1 MYIIKNAFKSITRS
15 KIRNILIGIII
26 VVVATASCIALSIKN
41 AANEVQQSYL
51 DSYNVT
57 AQLSLDRSALRNA
70 ANSSSTSTTS
80 TETFDPKAFMS
91 NIQNV
96 SAADIMTYANS
107 DYVKSYLLSIQT
119 NMDSTTLTKV
129 SDTVSTTTTGNSG
142 QKAAFREEFQGGSS
156 GDYKVIGYKSLDSM
170 TQFIDSTYKITSGS
184 MFDINSNNNSCV
196 ISAELADKNSL
207 KVGSTFVLNNP
218 NATAE
223 VYTFTVTG
231 IYEDTSTDSQFSMFS
246 RSANQILTTYTSLNN
261 IATTSNAVS
270 TTKLNI
276 QTNATFNLVSAD
288 VVDAFTAQ
296 LKTKGL
302 SEYYTVT
309 TNLDSFNQSIAPL
322 KNLSS
327 FATTFLIIVL
337 LIGGSILIIL
347 NMLNIRERKYEI
359 GVLRAIGM
367 KKHVVLSQ
375 FVIELLMV
383 SVISI
388 MLGGVIGSIASVP
401 IANYMLQSEISTQQ
415 TTQSKVSEN
424 FGGGQFNSSNATQG
438 RGNMMRAFGK
448 TANVTYVD
456 KINAVVDV
464 KILLQLGLIGLALTL
479 ISSSISMIFI
489 SRYTPLKILSN
500 RT

>member
-57 AQLSLDRSALRNA
+57 AQLSLDRSSLRNNA
-70 ANSSSTSTTS
+70 KSSTTT

-96 SAADIMTYANS
+96 SAEDIMAYATS

-119 NMDSTTLTKV
+119 NMDSTILTKV
-129 SDTVSTTTTGNSG
+129 SDTVSNTTTSNAG
-142 QKAAFREEFQGGSS
+142 QKMIIREDFQGGLS

-170 TQFIDSTYKITSGS
+170 TQFIDSTYKITTGL
-184 MFDINSNNNSCV
+184 MFDINSDNNSCV

-207 KVGSTFVLNNP
+207 TVGSTFVLNNP
-218 NATAE
+218 NATTE

-231 IYEDTSTDSQFSMFS
+231 IYEDTSTDSEFSMFS
-246 RSANQILTTYTSLNN
+246 QSANQILTTYTSLNN
-261 IATTSNAVS
+261 IVTTSNTVED
-270 TTKLNI
+270 TKLSI
-276 QTNATFNLVSAD
+276 QTNATFNLVNSD
-288 VVDAFTAQ
+288 VVDSFTAE

-309 TNLDSFNQSIAPL
+309 TNLESFNQSIAPL

-327 FATTFLIIVL
+327 FATTFLVIVL

-367 KKHVVLSQ
+367 KKHIVLSQ

-383 SVISI
+383 STISI

-401 IANYMLQSEISTQQ
+401 IANYMLQSEISTQE
-415 TTQSKVSEN
+415 TTQTQVSDN
-424 FGGGQFNSSNATQG
+424 FGGGQAPGNAPQG
-438 RGNMMRAFGK
+438 SNMMRAFGK
-448 TANVTYVD
+448 TADVNYVD

>member
-15 KIRNILIGIII
+15 KIRNVLIGIII

-41 AANEVQQSYL
+41 AANEVEQSYL

-57 AQLSLDRSALRNA
+57 AQLSLDRGALRNNA
-70 ANSSSTSTTS
+70 KSSTTT

-91 NIQNV
+91 NVKNV
-96 SAADIMTYANS
+96 SAENIMIYGVS

-129 SDTVSTTTTGNSG
+129 SDTVATTNTTGNG
-142 QKAAFREEFQGGSS
+142 GPQMQGRVEFTNASS
-156 GDYKVIGYKSLDSM
+156 GDFKVIGYKTLDSM
-170 TQFIDSTYKITSGS
+170 TQFINSTYKITSGS
-184 MFDINSNNNSCV
+184 MFSIDSTNNSCV
-196 ISAELADKNSL
+196 ISVELAEKNNL
-207 KVGSTFVLNNP
+207 AVGSTLVLNNP
-218 NATAE
+218 NSAAE
-223 VYTFTVTG
+223 SYTFTVTG
-231 IYEDTSTDSQFSMFS
+231 IYEDTSTDSEFSMFS
-246 RSANQILTTYTSLNN
+246 GSSNQILTTYTSLNS
-261 IATTSNAVS
+261 IATTSNLVES
-270 TTKLNI
+270 TKLNI

-309 TNLDSFNQSIAPL
+309 TNLESFNQSIAPL
-322 KNLSS
+322 ENLSS

-337 LIGGSILIIL
+337 LIGGSILVIL

-367 KKHVVLSQ
+367 KKHIVLSQ

-383 SVISI
+383 TSISI
-388 MLGGVIGSIASVP
+388 ILGGVIGSVASVP
-401 IANYMLQSEISTQQ
+401 IANNMLQSEISSQE
-415 TTQSKVSEN
+415 TTQTEVSNN
-424 FGGGQFNSSNATQG
+424 FGGGPSPTNATQG
-438 RGNMMRAFGK
+438 KNTMMRAFGK
-448 TANVTYVD
+448 SANVDYVD

-464 KILLQLGLIGLALTL
+464 KILLQLGLIGLVLT
-479 ISSSISMIFI
+479 IVSSSISMIFI

>member
-15 KIRNILIGIII
+15 KTRNILIGIII

-41 AANEVQQSYL
+41 AANEVKQSYL

-57 AQLSLDRSALRNA
+57 AQLSLDRGALRNA
-70 ANSSSTSTTS
+70 SNSSNTAATT
-80 TETFDPKAFMS
+80 TFDPKTFMA

-96 SAADIMTYANS
+96 SAENVMTYAVS

-119 NMDSTTLTKV
+119 NMNSTTLTKV
-129 SDTVSTTTTGNSG
+129 SDTVATTTSTTGNNE
-142 QKAAFREEFQGGSS
+142 QKMVARGDFAGGSS
-156 GDYKVIGYKSLDSM
+156 GDYRVIGYKSLDSM

-196 ISAELADKNSL
+196 ISVELAEKNNL
-207 KVGSTFVLNNP
+207 TVGSTFVLNNP
-218 NATAE
+218 NATTE
-223 VYTFTVTG
+223 VYTFTVKG
-231 IYEDTSTDSQFSMFS
+231 IYEDTSTDSEFSMFS
-246 RSANQILTTYTSLNN
+246 GSANQILTTYTSLNN
-261 IATTSNAVS
+261 IATTSNAVES
-270 TTKLNI
+270 TKLNI
-276 QTNATFNLVSAD
+276 KTNATFNLVSAD
-288 VVDAFTAQ
+288 VVDAFTAE

-302 SEYYTVT
+302 SEYYTVS
-309 TNLDSFNQSIAPL
+309 TNLESFNQSIAPL
-322 KNLSS
+322 ENLSS

-337 LIGGSILIIL
+337 IIGGSILVIL

-367 KKHVVLSQ
+367 KKHVVLGQ

-383 SVISI
+383 STIAI
-388 MLGGVIGSIASVP
+388 TLGGVIGSVASVP
-401 IANYMLQSEISTQQ
+401 IANYMLQSEI
-415 TTQSKVSEN
+415 TTQETTQTQVSDN
-424 FGGGQFNSSNATQG
+424 FGGGQTTGNATQG
-438 RGNMMRAFGK
+438 RNGMMRAFGK
-448 TANVTYVD
+448 TADVNYVD
-456 KINAVVDV
+456 KINAVVDM
-464 KILLQLGLIGLALTL
+464 KILLQLGLIGLILTI

>member
-41 AANEVQQSYL
+41 AANEVKQSYL

-57 AQLSLDRSALRNA
+57 AELSLDRGSLRNNA
-70 ANSSSTSTTS
+70 KGSTSGTA
-80 TETFDPKAFMS
+80 TFDPKEFMS
-91 NIQNV
+91 NVQNITAENV
-96 SAADIMTYANS
+96 MTYGVS

-119 NMDSTTLTKV
+119 NMDSNTLTKV
-129 SDTVSTTTTGNSG
+129 SDTVATTTTGN
-142 QKAAFREEFQGGSS
+142 GGPQMGIRGGVSIAS
-156 GDYKVIGYKSLDSM
+156 AGEYRVIGYKSLESM
-170 TQFIDSTYKITSGS
+170 TQFIDSSYKITSGT
-184 MFDINSNNNSCV
+184 MFAIDSTDNLCV
-196 ISAELADKNSL
+196 VSIELAEKNSL
-207 KVGSTFVLNNP
+207 VVGSTFVLNNP
-218 NATAE
+218 NAATE

-231 IYEDTSTDSQFSMFS
+231 IYEDTSTDSEFSMFS
-246 RSANQILTTYTSLNN
+246 GSANQILTSYTSLNN
-261 IATTSNAVS
+261 IATTSNLVDAS
-270 TTKLNI
+270 KLSI
-276 QTNATFNLVSAD
+276 QTNATFNLVSSD
-288 VVDAFTAQ
+288 VVDEFTAQ

-309 TNLDSFNQSIAPL
+309 TNLESFNQSIAPL
-322 KNLSS
+322 ENLSS

-337 LIGGSILIIL
+337 LIGGSILVIL

-367 KKHVVLSQ
+367 KKHIVLSQ

-383 SVISI
+383 TTISI
-388 MLGGVIGSIASVP
+388 VLGGVIGSVASVP
-401 IANYMLQSEISTQQ
+401 IANYMLQSEISTEE
-415 TTQSKVSEN
+415 TTQTKVNDN
-424 FGGGQFNSSNATQG
+424 FGGGQGPTNAI
-438 RGNMMRAFGK
+438 RGNNNMMRAFGN
-448 TANVTYVD
+448 TADVNYVD
-456 KINAVVDV
+456 QINAVVDV
-464 KILLQLGLIGLALTL
+464 KILLELGLIGLILTI

>member
-57 AQLSLDRSALRNA
+57 AQLSLDRSLLRNNA
-70 ANSSSTSTTS
+70 KSTTT
-80 TETFDPKAFMS
+80 TETFDSKTFMS
-91 NIQNV
+91 NVQNI
-96 SAADIMTYANS
+96 SAENVMAYGVS

-129 SDTVSTTTTGNSG
+129 SDTVATTTTTGN
-142 QKAAFREEFQGGSS
+142 GGPQMESRGGNTNASS
-156 GDYKVIGYKSLDSM
+156 GDYKVIGYKSLESM
-170 TQFIDSTYKITSGS
+170 TQFISSTYKITSGAIFAIDS
-184 MFDINSNNNSCV
+184 TDNSCV
-196 ISAELADKNSL
+196 ISAELAEKNSL
-207 KVGSTFVLNNP
+207 VVGSTLLLNNP
-218 NATAE
+218 NNAAQS
-223 VYTFTVTG
+223 YTFKVTG
-231 IYEDTSTDSQFSMFS
+231 IYEDTSTNSEFSMFS
-246 RSANQILTTYTSLNN
+246 GAANQILTTYASLNN
-261 IATTSNAVS
+261 IATTSNLADA
-270 TTKLNI
+270 TKLTL

-288 VVDAFTAQ
+288 VVDLFTAE
-296 LKTKGL
+296 LKIKGL

-309 TNLDSFNQSIAPL
+309 TNLESFNQSIAPL

-327 FATTFLIIVL
+327 FATTFLVIVL
-337 LIGGSILIIL
+337 LIGGSILVIL

-367 KKHVVLSQ
+367 KKHTVLTQ
-375 FVIELLMV
+375 FVIEILMV
-383 SVISI
+383 TSISI
-388 MLGGVIGSIASVP
+388 ILGGVIGSVASVP
-401 IANYMLQSEISTQQ
+401 IANYMLQSEISTQETTQ
-415 TTQSKVSEN
+415 TTVSDN
-424 FGGGQFNSSNATQG
+424 FGGGPAQG
-438 RGNMMRAFGK
+438 ARAQDGKNTMMNAFGSNSK
-448 TANVTYVD
+448 VTYVD

-464 KILLQLGLIGLALTL
+464 KILLELGLIGLVLTI
-479 ISSSISMIFI
+479 ISSTISMIFI